1 MSDKTQ
7 KLVLGIIDFL
17 NASIG
22 DGTVKEDDRESL
34 EVAIQCIGEAFGVDP
49 SDDGQ
54 RTKLSIKPA
63 TLPSIFDV
71 YLKTQAKMA
80 ASSQASTSAPKAAGP
95 TAADKAEAEKLKSA
109 GNAHMT
115 RKDYAAAIASY
126 TQAIAR
132 DPTNPVYY
140 SNRAAAYSSDAQHVQ
155 AVADAEKAIQVDKSF
170 VKSYH
175 RLGHAHYALGN
186 FAEAAAAFKQ
196 GLDLEPSNANLKT
209 GYDAAKARIPESAD
223 DEDDIPPAAAA
234 EGGARGAPDLSSLA
248 GMFGGGGAGG
258 GGMPDLG
265 SLLSNPAI
273 AGIAQQLMGNGGLE
287 SLMSN
292 PALANMMQRMQSG
305 GGMPSRDELM
315 SDPALRN
322 LAQQYM
328 GGDAGRGAGGA

>member
-49 SDDGQ
+49 ANDGQ

-80 ASSQASTSAPKAAGP
+80 ASSQASSSAPAGP
-95 TAADKAEAEKLKSA
+95 TAADKAEAEKLKTA
-109 GNAHMT
+109 GNASMT
-115 RKDYAAAIASY
+115 RKDYAGAIAAY

-140 SNRAAAYSSDAQHVQ
+140 SNRAAAYSSDGQHVQ

-186 FAEAAAAFKQ
+186 FAEAAAAFKR

-209 GYDAAKARIPESAD
+209 GYEAAKGRIPEAD
-223 DEDDIPPAAAA
+223 DDDDDIPPAAAA
-234 EGGARGAPDLSSLA
+234 GGARGAPDLSSLA

-258 GGMPDLG
+258 GGGMPDLA
-265 SLLSNPAI
+265 SMLSNPAI
-273 AGIAQQLMGNGGLE
+273 AGMAQQLMGNGGLE

-292 PALANMMQRMQSG
+292 PALANMAQRMQSG
-305 GGMPSRDELM
+305 GGMPNMEEIM
-315 SDPALRN
+315 ADPALRN
-322 LAQQYM
+322 LAQQFM
-328 GGDAGRGAGGA
+328 GGGAGRGGGAA